1 MEDKMEKQDTTD
13 KVLGHFKTTGIGK
26 WPKTLLQKVHA
37 RKKKHIY
44 KCMEGKLGFGL
55 TYWIS
60 VLFLPCDHR
69 TVH

>member
-37 RKKKHIY
+37 RKKK
-44 KCMEGKLGFGL
+44 
-55 TYWIS
+55 TYINAWK
-60 VLFLPCDHR
+60 VK
-69 TVH
+69 